1 VPDLKFTLTNRG
13 VDQPYTIVGT
23 WMIDQWKQV
32 GMTVDQKVEADGPFY
47 ESLKAGKFE
56 VGLEFNCQSV
66 VNPLVDV
73 SKFRPDAGDQY
84 SRIEGKDLIKLH
96 DAMNR
101 TADVAEQRRLM
112 RQYEKLILDEE
123 ANNFVTLWWYRII
136 AHRSYMKG
144 WKITPS
150 HYLNQDLSGV
160 WIDK

>member
-1 VPDLKFTLTNRG
+1 
-13 VDQPYTIVGT
+13 
-23 WMIDQWKQV
+23 
-32 GMTVDQKVEADGPFY
+32 
-47 ESLKAGKFE
+47 
-56 VGLEFNCQSV
+56 
-66 VNPLVDV
+66 
-73 SKFRPDAGDQY
+73 
-84 SRIEGKDLIKLH
+84 
-96 DAMNR
+96 MNR

>member
-1 VPDLKFTLTNRG
+1 
-13 VDQPYTIVGT
+13 
-23 WMIDQWKQV
+23 M
-32 GMTVDQKVEADGPFY
+32 ADGPFY
-47 ESLKAGKFE
+47 EALKSGKYD

-84 SRIEGKDLIKLH
+84 SNIEGKELKELH

-101 TADVAEQRRLM
+101 TGDVAEQRKLM
-112 RQYEKLILDEE
+112 RRYEKLVLDEQ

-150 HYLNQDLSGV
+150 HYLNQDLSVV